1 MMIPDKFQFNSSFF
15 NNKSVE
21 DQLRKLG
28 FAIWKKDQHQLEIVP
43 PVGWSVVIDK
53 DGNKNFYNMGM
64 ILKISIRSNKLYLW

>member
-43 PVGWSVVIDK
+43 PIGWSVVIDK
-53 DGNKNFYNMGM
+53 DGNKNFYNMDM
-64 ILKISIRSNKLYLW
+64 ILKISLRSNKLYLW

>member
-1 MMIPDKFQFNSSFF
+1 MIPDKFQFNSSFF

-43 PVGWSVVIDK
+43 PIGWAIVIDK
-53 DGNKNFYNMGM
+53 DGDKNFYNMDM
-64 ILKISIRSNKLYLW
+64 ILKISLRSNKLYLW